1 LSVGPC
7 YLILPDDVLAYIT
20 GHFPSADCPRA
31 IELLEQAVLHDGT
44 AAEPRLLRCAVV
56 ASEGSLARLKTLVDL
71 LKVDWRD
78 VIMAGEYSW
87 DGTASHKIRDCNMPL
102 AGHA

>member
-1 LSVGPC
+1 LSVGRC
-7 YLILPDDVLAYIT
+7 YLTLPDDVVGYIA
-20 GHFPSADCPRA
+20 GHFASADGRLA

-44 AAEPRLLRCAVV
+44 PAKPRLLRCAVV

-71 LKVDWRD
+71 LTVDWRD

-102 AGHA
+102 AVDP